1 MSVYKKLQEARVR
14 FHGKSLKKS
23 GENKFAGYKYFE
35 LGDFLPTVQQIFHEV
50 GLAGVISFS
59 PESSY
64 IVLDATMPGGQ
75 RVVNTQAS
83 ACLTVVDVD
92 KPDERIVFNSPS
104 AEVVLKGCLPIQ
116 GIGAA
121 QTYLR
126 RYLWVTA
133 LEIVENDLLD
143 ASTGSGNI
151 GMIEAEVSDW
161 IGKVK
166 AAADKEAAK
175 VVYQAA
181 AKACKAA
188 GDTDAQAKIK
198 AELVAKWA

>member
-35 LGDFLPTVQQIFHEV
+35 LGDFLPTVQQIFHDV
-50 GLAGVISFS
+50 GLAGVISFGT
-59 PESSY
+59 EK
-64 IVLDATMPGGQ
+64 
-75 RVVNTQAS
+75 AS
-83 ACLTVVDVD
+83 LVVVDVD
-92 KPDERIVFNSPS
+92 QTDERIVFDSPS

-133 LEIVENDLLD
+133 MEIVENDALD
-143 ASTGSGNI
+143 AVTGSDKVGL
-151 GMIEAEVSDW
+151 IEAEVNDW
-161 IGKVK
+161 IAKVK

-175 VVYQAA
+175 SVYQSAT
-181 AKACKAA
+181 KACKAS
-188 GDTDAQAKIK
+188 GDVDAQAKIK
-198 AELVAKWA
+198 SALMAQWA